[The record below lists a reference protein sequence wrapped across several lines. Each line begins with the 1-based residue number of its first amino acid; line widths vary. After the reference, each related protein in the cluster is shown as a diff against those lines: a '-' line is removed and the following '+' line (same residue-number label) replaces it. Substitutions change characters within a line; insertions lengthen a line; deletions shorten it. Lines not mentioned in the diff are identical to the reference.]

1 MNTLPSRMG
10 LMACAL
16 AALIAGCS
24 PAAPAPTPTGTARV
38 EPNTSPLASSPTP
51 DTAAPTVT
59 PTEQATASQP
69 ADPTPP
75 LINPGT
81 MQTEPPLEQLWQAT
95 GPDGDEVLFNPAID
109 PEGRIWAPVAGANH
123 FLIFDRDGNYLESWG
138 ESGDGEGQF
147 NFRHPWS
154 DAFGGI
160 AFAPDGSFYVSE
172 GGNRRVQKFDP
183 DRNFVLSWGS
193 FGPGEDQFLVLDAI
207 ATDGAGNVY
216 VHDDEQSMHKMFTPD
231 GEFVR
236 TFADGSTPWIAVSE
250 DGHVYAQMWERN
262 VLNEYA
268 PDGSLVRSIDLD
280 GLARLPRVA
289 DLEVDAQGR
298 LWISSVDE
306 QGEIDV
312 PDKLFV
318 LEADGRLIHRWDG
331 VAVTQF
337 ALDPAGD
344 RTYTTFFRGQS
355 LIAYAVPEE

>member
-1 MNTLPSRMG
+1 
-10 LMACAL
+10 MATQA
-16 AALIAGCS
+16 
-24 PAAPAPTPTGTARV
+24 V
-38 EPNTSPLASSPTP
+38 EA
-51 DTAAPTVT
+51 
-59 PTEQATASQP
+59 
-69 ADPTPP
+69 TPP
-75 LINPGT
+75 LISPGT
-81 MQTEPPLEQLWQAT
+81 IEPGAPLEQIWEAK
-95 GPDGDEVLFNPAID
+95 GPTGDEVLFHPAID
-109 PEGRIWAPVAGANH
+109 PEGRIWAPVARANH

-183 DRNFVLSWGS
+183 ERNFVLSWGS
-193 FGPGEDQFLVLDAI
+193 FGPAEDQFLAPDAVALD
-207 ATDGAGNVY
+207 GVGNVY
-216 VHDDEQSMHKMFTPD
+216 VHDDEPSVHKMFTSD

-236 TFADGSTPWIAVSE
+236 SFAEGSTPWVAVSP

-280 GLARLPRVA
+280 GLASLPRVA

-298 LWISSVDE
+298 LWVSSVDE

-318 LEADGRLIHRWDG
+318 LDADGQLLHRWDG
-331 VAVTQF
+331 TAVTQF
-337 ALDPAGD
+337 VVDPAGD
-344 RTYTTFFRGQS
+344 RIYTTFFRSPS
-355 LIAYAVPEE
+355 LVAYAVPEE